1 MGVVAKMPATAHIP
15 VVFVFHPFLCQ
26 TDTTP
31 AWSEVGNRW
40 RSVTTTAHTLPRT
53 SRIADALEDHRP
65 FGALLFGVVV
75 ALMGAAACGTTSLD
89 WGRAYHDGPE
99 TVAHTPTSSVTRSW
113 TRLRIVARLGPYSSA
128 SRKANVHVSV

>member
-31 AWSEVGNRW
+31 AWAEVGNRW
-40 RSVTTTAHTLPRT
+40 RSVTTTAHTLPRK

-65 FGALLFGVVV
+65 LYF
-75 ALMGAAACGTTSLD
+75 
-89 WGRAYHDGPE
+89 
-99 TVAHTPTSSVTRSW
+99 
-113 TRLRIVARLGPYSSA
+113 SA
-128 SRKANVHVSV
+128 SWSHSWAQQHAARRVSTGVGHIMTVRRRSPTLPPVP